1 MKTEKRLTMALSVLV
16 ALMMLAVPLASSSNL
31 FVDGGQTNSNGDAPS
46 LSATPSDV
54 SSVSKY
60 TWDDPAKDQIINT
73 FIIDSEASYDM
84 FIAKYGLTETDYGA
98 EDKTNNAWKLDPWL
112 AVIYQTKTNLT
123 SLELS
128 ISNSNIVAKNLGES
142 DNGFTLSGVDGKA
155 TISKSDITGKGTN
168 NAIVVSLSADDL
180 GISSDKFQGDYRI
193 TLKVNGTTLSDS
205 VTYASPNDVKIID
218 SWIVYDQKSLD
229 KIGNYVGKDIQNS
242 NFGKTWSEDWN
253 TSGAW
258 IAIAYTVPAGVGSV
272 DFTAQF
278 KDGTKSTITT
288 SVGNSNGTH
297 VFTAFVNGTHAD
309 KDCFGLTG
317 VNSETYPANY
327 YGEYSV
333 NVAGA
338 NSSYKFAF
346 GSDATE
352 QITITFNLNV
362 PDSEGRISLDKVSA
376 NIIPVSGLVATFN
389 YDPDNKNVV
398 YVTLKDDEVSIKN
411 LLESINP
418 SKAGYN
424 FISWTD
430 ENGVQYDSSMEDNFK
445 KSMTLN
451 ANWEI
456 NDGFVQ
462 IPIDVMYDGT
472 TYKYSLA
479 MASIDGKT
487 VNVSS
492 SNIIS
497 LLPKEINDKGY
508 IINKEAPNARALAA
522 ATLDTVYSYTVKENN
537 ADGKD
542 LKSTGLVSM
551 NSASSV
557 FIEYSLTSYTKIT
570 VSCDIFGDEKAVMYA
585 YNSNNYTYQQVWNAL
600 TSVGAADLGLKK
612 SFGGDGNAALNKKTV
627 DNKFITADGKYRI
640 LNWDSGVALDDTKTA
655 PGVELRLNVELNG
668 YNVIFMVNGQA
679 QVVNIPYNQLT
690 VDKCPFDV
698 TGVNHWVYL
707 SYDNYSGNGIG
718 SFTPFNFNSQSDV
731 AKINDEAKSVEEPQY
746 VFIACFEKADN
757 TAYAVFNAS
766 SNGIAGNY
774 GNEYINKIIIPGKAV
789 SGNNSTVIPLP
800 AVQPVYESK
809 NVLIGYVDSDKPYAN
824 TGDDASKYGVKDSV
838 KVFDANVIP
847 YKYTITF
854 YNGSDVNGIF
864 YYSGDSQTSNDSI
877 ATGLVAFSYNGT
889 AYDIKSFNNS
899 SANDH
904 ESAEKAFY
912 SILYPTKDGYKV
924 TQWKD
929 SDGNVML
936 DKVDKNATS
945 GIVSYEVKFKKI
957 SSDMSFYANFD
968 AKEYTIVYS
977 GNTATSTNEMK
988 QNVKVDQNVNL
999 FSDSTF
1005 SNDGF
1010 KLKEWNTRPDGKGT
1024 SYALG
1029 ASFALNGEQFED
1041 LKDGKFTLYAIWEK
1055 SGSTPGDN
1063 NEGNNDS
1070 NTDTY
1075 LLAGILVVIIILII
1089 LIAFL
1094 MKRKQ

>member
-46 LSATPSDV
+46 LGAADT

-60 TWDDPAKDQIINT
+60 TWDTNAKDQIINA
-73 FIIDSEASYDM
+73 FIIDSKASYDM
-84 FIAKYGLTETDYGA
+84 FISKYGLTETNYGGKDRA
-98 EDKTNNAWKLDPWL
+98 LTEWKADPWL
-112 AVIYQTKTNLT
+112 AIIYQTKTALS

-128 ISNSNIVAKNLGES
+128 ISNSNIAKGLNETQ
-142 DNGFTLSGVDGKA
+142 NEYTLSSVDGKA
-155 TISKSDITGKGTN
+155 TITKSVSNGTTN
-168 NAIVVSLSADDL
+168 NAIVVSLGADDL
-180 GISSDKFQGDYRI
+180 KISTDKFQGDYRV
-193 TLKVNGTTLSDS
+193 TLKVNGTTLSDL
-205 VTYASPNDVKIID
+205 VTYTGPNDVKIID
-218 SWIVYDQKSLD
+218 SWIVYDQTSLD

-242 NFGKTWSEDWN
+242 NFGEKWN
-253 TSGAW
+253 GTAAW
-258 IAIAYTVPAGVGSV
+258 IAIAYTAPAGVGSV
-272 DFTAQF
+272 DFTAKF
-278 KDGTKSTITT
+278 GGSEKTLTT
-288 SVGNSNGTH
+288 SVGDSNGTH
-297 VFTAFVNGTHAD
+297 VFAAYVNGTHANE
-309 KDCFGLTG
+309 DCFGLTVG
-317 VNSETYPANY
+317 TGNYPTNY
-327 YGEYSV
+327 YGKYSV

-338 NSSYKFAF
+338 NTSYDFAF
-346 GSDATE
+346 GSSGDE
-352 QITITFNLNV
+352 RITITFNLNV
-362 PDSEGRISLDKVSA
+362 PDSEGRISLDEVKA
-376 NIIPVSGLVATFN
+376 NLTKITGVEFS
-389 YDPDNKNVV
+389 YDPDNKNLV
-398 YVTLKDDEVSIKN
+398 YAKMSKNSIQIAN
-411 LLESINP
+411 VLGAINP
-418 SKAGYN
+418 TKAGYN

-430 ENGVQYDSSMEDNFK
+430 ENGVQSDSSRTDMFE
-445 KSMTLN
+445 KSVTLN

-456 NDGFVQ
+456 EDGWVQ
-462 IPIDVMYDGT
+462 VPIDVVYDGT

-479 MASIDGKT
+479 MASTDGKT
-487 VNVSS
+487 VNISS
-492 SNIIS
+492 LNIID
-497 LLPKEINDKGY
+497 LLPDEINDKGY
-508 IINKEAPNARALAA
+508 IINLNDEKPSDTPVLGAA
-522 ATLDTVYSYTVKENN
+522 ALDTVYTYTVNENN

-542 LKSTGLVSM
+542 LKSNGLVSM
-551 NSASSV
+551 NSSSSV
-557 FIEYSLTSYTKIT
+557 FIQYSLTSYTKIT
-570 VSCDIFGDEKAVMYA
+570 VLCDIFGEEKAVMYA
-585 YNSNNYTYQQVWNAL
+585 YNSNNYTYKQVWDAL
-600 TSVGAADLGLKK
+600 KSATAEELGLKK
-612 SFGGDGNAALNKKTV
+612 SFGGTGSAALNTKIV
-627 DNKFITADGKYRI
+627 DGKILTADEKYRI
-640 LNWDSGVALDDTKTA
+640 LNWDSNVALDDTKTV

-679 QVVNIPYNQLT
+679 QVVNIPYNQLS
-690 VDKCPFDV
+690 VEKCPFDV
-698 TGVNHWVYL
+698 TGVNHWVYMT
-707 SYDNYSGNGIG
+707 YENYSKGIINN
-718 SFTPFNFNSQSDV
+718 STLMPFSFNSQSNIKTV
-731 AKINDEAKSVEEPQY
+731 NDTIATDETPTF
-746 VFIACFEKADN
+746 VFIACFERADN

-774 GNEYINKIIIPGKAV
+774 GNEYITSIIIPGKAV
-789 SGNNSTVIPLP
+789 SGNNSTVILLP

-809 NVLIGYVDSDKPYAN
+809 NVLIGYVDSDGKAYAN

-864 YYSGDSQTSNDSI
+864 YYSGDSQTSNNSI
-877 ATGLVAFSYNGT
+877 TTGLVAFSYNGV
-889 AYDIKSFNNS
+889 AYEYKATLAKDVS
-899 SANDH
+899 
-904 ESAEKAFY
+904 KAFN

-929 SDGNVML
+929 ADGNVML

-957 SSDMSFYANFD
+957 SSDMNFYANFE

-977 GNTATSTNEMK
+977 GNTATSTNTME
-988 QNVKVDQNVNL
+988 QDVKVDQNVNL

-1041 LKDGKFTLYAIWEK
+1041 LKNGEFTLYAIWEK
-1055 SGSTPGDN
+1055 SSSGSGSGDN
-1063 NEGNNDS
+1063 NEGNDGN

-1075 LLAGILVVIIILII
+1075 LLAGILAVIIILII